1 MTIWKKV
8 NTPNLIHAH
17 TVLHYYRK
25 FMKTETQNGKKT
37 KSVSGQQINKDGE

>member
-1 MTIWKKV
+1 MEEGKHTKLD
-8 NTPNLIHAH
+8 PCH